1 MLNWLSEWAS
11 VAPQIP
17 VPQHRLTPLKEAWLK
32 LYEPVTQ
39 NLKLDM
45 RMNLRSKKV
54 SIVAGLPSC
63 TGCSPHE
70 SRPSRTSPSLTPDIC
85 YCFRDNLQLT
95 SVLLPF
101 GAG

>member
-1 MLNWLSEWAS
+1 
-11 VAPQIP
+11 

-45 RMNLRSKKV
+45 RMNLKSKKV
-54 SIVAGLPSC
+54 GTAAGLPSC
-63 TGCSPHE
+63 MGCLPL
-70 SRPSRTSPSLTPDIC
+70 TSNATRVLQVFMPDIS
-85 YCFRDNLQLT
+85 YCCT
-95 SVLLPF
+95 TASGMCGPV